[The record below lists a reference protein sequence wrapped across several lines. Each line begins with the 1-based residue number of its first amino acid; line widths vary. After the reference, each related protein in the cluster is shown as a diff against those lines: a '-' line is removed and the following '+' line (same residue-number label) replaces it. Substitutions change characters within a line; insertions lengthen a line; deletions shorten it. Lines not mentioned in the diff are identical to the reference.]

1 MVRRV
6 ARSYAKDVNQIP
18 LASNG
23 ICDVTYFVVPHFSP
37 LEGEFAK
44 CLLIFVSVGDSRT
57 RHCVCFAGRYSDDL
71 NGFDV
76 LSTYTDTFICSK
88 IRVGNNQSNQSSLL
102 ETDHLLIC
110 ANCAWTLGWAVSS
123 KLD

>member
-76 LSTYTDTFICSK
+76 LSAYTGTFICSK
-88 IRVGNNQSNQSSLL
+88 IMGPFDLPTTRPRGYA
-102 ETDHLLIC
+102 IR
-110 ANCAWTLGWAVSS
+110 LGLSYSYV
-123 KLD
+123 